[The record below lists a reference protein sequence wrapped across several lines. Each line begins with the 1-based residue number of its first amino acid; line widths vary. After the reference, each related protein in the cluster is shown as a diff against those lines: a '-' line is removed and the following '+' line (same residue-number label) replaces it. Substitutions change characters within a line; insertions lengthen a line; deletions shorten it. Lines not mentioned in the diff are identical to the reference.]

1 MPDSKAKNPFSVLG
15 IAPHVISRLDN
26 ESIFKMVKAC
36 YRVLQLIH
44 HPDRASK
51 SPESARIK
59 RTEQA
64 TEINLAYDR
73 LNWTKNPESF
83 VHYKEQYLKSVQRG
97 TKKIDKL
104 QNALHVVVEKQR
116 NTADSYW
123 DYIAHGEMSKANG
136 VLSCLGTL
144 EGITFQ
150 LVDVAMKRNMRSGSW
165 TAGPG
170 YKEIRFDQCGQ
181 MHYRLAYRKTS
192 SPVDFVKLVGTIPK
206 DKLDIEPL
214 LTKKPLKSAIYIANH
229 SPLTRVRSNKH
240 LEVTNTI
247 PVSEFKWHCLP
258 LLDNNIVEG
267 SYLFSI
273 HRNPSEKDMVFLEGI
288 VNKIVRFRDEI

>member
-15 IAPHVISRLDN
+15 IAPQVISRLDN
-26 ESIFKMVKAC
+26 ESIFKIVKAC

-51 SPESARIK
+51 GPESVRIK

-64 TEINLAYDR
+64 TQINLAYDR

-104 QNALHVVVEKQR
+104 QNALNLVVEKQR

-123 DYIAHGEMSKANG
+123 DYIAHGEKSKGNG
-136 VLSCLGTL
+136 VLSCLDML
-144 EGITFQ
+144 EGVSLQ
-150 LVDVAMKRNMRSGSW
+150 LIDIAMKRNMRSGSW

-170 YKEIRFDQCGQ
+170 YKEIRFDQGGQ
-181 MHYRLAYRKTS
+181 MHYRLAYKKTFS
-192 SPVDFVKLVGTIPK
+192 AVNFIKLVGTIPK
-206 DKLDIEPL
+206 DKLDVEPL
-214 LTKKPLKSAIYIANH
+214 LIKKPLKSAMYIANH

-240 LEVTNTI
+240 LEITNTI
-247 PVSEFKWHCLP
+247 PVTEFKWHCLP
-258 LLDNNIVEG
+258 LLDSDLADNC
-267 SYLFSI
+267 YLFSI
-273 HRNPSEKDMVFLEGI
+273 HTNPAEQDIVFLEGI
-288 VNKIVRFRDEI
+288 LSRIVRF